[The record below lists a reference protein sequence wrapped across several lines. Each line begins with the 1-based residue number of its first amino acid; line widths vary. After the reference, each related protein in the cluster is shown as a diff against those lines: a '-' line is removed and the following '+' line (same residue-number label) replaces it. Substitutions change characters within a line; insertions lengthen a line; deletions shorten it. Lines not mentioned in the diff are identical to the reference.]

1 MEQTVWD
8 AQKTYELLRAVEH
21 QGMRRGILI
30 GIAGTILAKRFVRLP
45 EIDVDLPWTN
55 RKK

>member
-8 AQKTYELLRAVEH
+8 AQKIYELLRAVEH